1 MRERFREQLQKEMT
15 RGQFLQIMAGLL
27 LSIFGFNNLLA
38 LFTSDQK
45 PGRNASVANS
55 NEYFGT
61 RRFGK

>member
-38 LFTSDQK
+38 LF
-45 PGRNASVANS
+45 GS
-55 NEYFGT
+55 NEKSAKTASAASQNQYFGT
-61 RRFGK
+61 RKFGK